1 MDPLSKELNF
11 KEAVNYHYGDFP
23 PSNIDYAALIKPIS
37 SASAA
42 LARYDQ
48 MLRNMHNSE
57 FLLAPLRVQEAVISS
72 RIEGTIST
80 LDEVLRYEA
89 DQEEDHDDRR
99 YYRNEAIEVFLYQRA
114 MQRAQKAVEDGAP
127 LTNWLVRSAHSVLLN
142 FGRGANMSPGEFKT
156 EQNYLVDKGKR
167 KVLFI
172 PISPEQ
178 LKSGVENL
186 FHFIDNEEWEVLT
199 KTALAHIEFEA
210 LHPFK
215 DGNGRI
221 GRMLIP
227 LLLWKYG
234 VISAPH
240 FYISEFFENNKDE
253 YIDRMREASKS
264 GQWTE
269 WCIFFVN
276 ALETQ
281 ANENLEVT
289 ERIRSLYDEMKE
301 VFREKLASKW
311 SIDAL
316 DFVFSNPVFRNSR
329 FTNRSNIPPQVASRM
344 SRILVENELLR
355 TIDPPSGR
363 RPALY
368 AFEPLLEIVR
378 R

>member
-1 MDPLSKELNF
+1 MNPLSKELNF
-11 KEAVNYHYGDFP
+11 ENAVKYHYGKFP
-23 PSNIDYAALIKPIS
+23 PDNINYSALIKPIS

-57 FLLAPLRVQEAVISS
+57 FLLAPLRFQEAVISS

-89 DQEEDHDDRR
+89 DQEEDSDDRGN
-99 YYRNEAIEVFLYQRA
+99 YRNEAIEVFLYHRA
-114 MQRAQKAVEDGAP
+114 MQKAQKAIEDGAP
-127 LTNWLVRSAHSVLLN
+127 LTSWLMRAAHSVLLD
-142 FGRGANMSPGEFKT
+142 FGRGANQSPGEFKT
-156 EQNYLVDKGKR
+156 EQNYLVDKGRR

-178 LKSGVENL
+178 LETGIENL
-186 FHFIDNEEWEVLT
+186 LHFINNEEWEVLT
-199 KTALAHIEFEA
+199 KTALTHIEFEA

-234 VISAPH
+234 IISAPH
-240 FYISEFFENNKDE
+240 FYISEFFESNKDE

-269 WCIFFVN
+269 WCVFFVN
-276 ALETQ
+276 ALEAQ

-289 ERIRSLYDEMKE
+289 EKIKSLYDEMKE
-301 VFREKLASKW
+301 IFREKLASQW
-311 SIDAL
+311 STAAL
-316 DFVFSNPVFRNSR
+316 DFVFSNPVFRNTK
-329 FTNRSNIPPQVASRM
+329 FTRRSGIPSQVASRM
-344 SRILVENELLR
+344 SRMLVENELLL
-355 TIDPPSGR
+355 TIDPPAGR

>member
-1 MDPLSKELNF
+1 MNPLSKELNF
-11 KEAVNYHYGDFP
+11 EDAVNYHYGNFP
-23 PSNIDYAALIKPIS
+23 PDNIDYSALIKPIS
-37 SASAA
+37 SAAIA

-89 DQEEDHDDRR
+89 DQEEDSEDRG
-99 YYRNEAIEVFLYQRA
+99 YYRNEAIEVFLYHRA
-114 MQRAQKAVEDGAP
+114 MQKAQKAIEEGAP

-156 EQNYLVDKGKR
+156 EQNYLVDKGRR

-178 LKSGVENL
+178 LETGMENL
-186 FHFIDNEEWEVLT
+186 LQFIDNDEWEVLT

-234 VISAPH
+234 IISAPH
-240 FYISEFFENNKDE
+240 FYVSEFFENNKDE

-269 WCIFFVN
+269 WCVFFVN
-276 ALETQ
+276 ALEAQ

-289 ERIRSLYDEMKE
+289 EKIKGLYDEMKE
-301 VFREKLASKW
+301 IFREILASQW
-311 SIDAL
+311 STAAL
-316 DFVFSNPVFRNSR
+316 DFVFSNPVFRNTK
-329 FTNRSNIPPQVASRM
+329 FTGRSGIPNQVASRM
-344 SRILVENELLR
+344 SRILVENELLL
-355 TIDPPSGR
+355 TVEPPAGR
-363 RPALY
+363 RPGLY